1 MHNDTQQYY
10 ITLEMTEKSA
20 LKKKEDRD
28 IDLSATS
35 TGSREDLEKSIL
47 VKMKSVTGADD
58 DVCVA
63 ALEDNGWALKPSI
76 EAFFQ
81 SK

>member
-1 MHNDTQQYY
+1 M
-10 ITLEMTEKSA
+10 
-20 LKKKEDRD
+20 KKKEERA
-28 IDLSATS
+28 IDDLTASR
-35 TGSREDLEKSIL
+35 SREDLENQVL
-47 VKMKSVTGADD
+47 VKMKSVTGAED

-63 ALEDNGWALKPSI
+63 MLENNGYDLKTSI

>member
-1 MHNDTQQYY
+1 M
-10 ITLEMTEKSA
+10 
-20 LKKKEDRD
+20 KKKEERELDITATKSRD
-28 IDLSATS
+28 
-35 TGSREDLEKSIL
+35 ELERQVL
-47 VKMKSVTGADD
+47 VKMKSVTGAED

-63 ALEDNGWALKPSI
+63 MLENNGYDLKTSI